1 MSRLK
6 NVKGSCS
13 FATEERFK
21 GFIWATHSR
30 PCRENT
36 TTTTSPLRKPRVCHS
51 CLANQTKVKKTNISN
66 KQVVAG
72 VGEGWEHKKTLARDV
87 FSKTTPWK
95 KIRESA

>member
-1 MSRLK
+1 MSGKHHHHLSIK
-6 NVKGSCS
+6 K
-13 FATEERFK
+13 
-21 GFIWATHSR
+21 
-30 PCRENT
+30 
-36 TTTTSPLRKPRVCHS
+36 TTSLSFV
-51 CLANQTKVKKTNISN
+51 NQTKVKKTNIPN